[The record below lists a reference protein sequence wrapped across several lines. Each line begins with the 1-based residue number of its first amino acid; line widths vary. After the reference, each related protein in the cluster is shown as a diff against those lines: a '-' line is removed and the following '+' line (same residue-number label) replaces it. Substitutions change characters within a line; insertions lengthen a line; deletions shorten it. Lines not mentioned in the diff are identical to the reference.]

1 MNIADDLNEFDK
13 IAQYFPKER
22 KMLLNLGVIKGQFI
36 QGTHYKVLK
45 SIGVTKKEADKYFKT
60 SADWVKFTH
69 WKAGNRQ
76 LITKNAKETDSAL
89 MNRINRQT
97 FDEVVKYKKLAKDSF
112 ETAGLSILKDIFEG
126 PTNVGGVI
134 NSLPKTVKDK
144 DLAKQIALDML
155 ETAGDFGTTIKASSK
170 GFAVNGSIA
179 QRIMQDHKYRL
190 IETLSEME
198 ND

>member
-97 FDEVVKYKKLAKDSF
+97 FDEVVKYKKLA
-112 ETAGLSILKDIFEG
+112 
-126 PTNVGGVI
+126 
-134 NSLPKTVKDK
+134 
-144 DLAKQIALDML
+144 
-155 ETAGDFGTTIKASSK
+155 
-170 GFAVNGSIA
+170 
-179 QRIMQDHKYRL
+179 
-190 IETLSEME
+190 
-198 ND
+198 